1 MNDVFLQ
8 IYIDKL
14 LMQVTEMTKTLLFKE
29 SQIAYLEKLNLELQE
44 QIKQSEV
51 SLQKEVEKV
60 TKIESINREN

>member
-29 SQIAYLEKLNLELQE
+29 SQIAYLEKLNFELQE

-60 TKIESINREN
+60 TKIESINKEN